1 MDRSATSDFTTS
13 LPSPYPS
20 QFGDSR
26 SEVSPS
32 SATHQ
37 YSTQP
42 ETRQSHYSTTAAPNS
57 DYNYP
62 ASARSGSFQ
71 EHLQR
76 QYHPSATI
84 GGASMASNS
93 SSLNLQDGADAHQDP
108 QQDPQQ
114 VKSDSDVPIDPSI
127 TAQSPTQ
134 YSYPQ
139 ASPYGS
145 TGADMSHYGH
155 PGVYAQGRP
164 DWAGYAA
171 HTPITPNHSVFGHH
185 QTTPTSATQGRGNQV
200 SVKRRVLNDSQHS
213 PPPPPRRPK
222 FWAPSWS
229 LGYCSRQ
236 RPSATVASDKLL
248 YRFLALYLSLVHNST
263 SDPAVATR
271 RSNGCTSVVGTDARR
286 HTAL

>member
-13 LPSPYPS
+13 LPSPFPS
-20 QFGDSR
+20 HFGDSR
-26 SEVSPS
+26 SEASPS

-37 YSTQP
+37 YSTQA
-42 ETRQSHYSTTAAPNS
+42 ETRQSQYSTTAAPNS

-62 ASARSGSFQ
+62 ASARSGSFP

-114 VKSDSDVPIDPSI
+114 VKSDSDVPIDPNI

-164 DWAGYAA
+164 DWTGYA
-171 HTPITPNHSVFGHH
+171 HTPITPNHSGFGH
-185 QTTPTSATQGRGNQV
+185 QITPTSATQGRGNQV
-200 SVKRRVLNDSQHS
+200 SVRRCPPNDLLTT
-213 PPPPPRRPK
+213 PPPM
-222 FWAPSWS
+222 A
-229 LGYCSRQ
+229 
-236 RPSATVASDKLL
+236 AS
-248 YRFLALYLSLVHNST
+248 S
-263 SDPAVATR
+263 R
-271 RSNGCTSVVGTDARR
+271 RSGTEPA
-286 HTAL
+286 AFANAPLPS